1 MHSYTHVC
9 CNDFY
14 TSWKHMRAMNVYF
27 RSRPREARSHA
38 ETYIVWL
45 FQTWHVGLLSEAEI
59 GEDRVYDIII
69 NLVTYDL
76 SKITISIHEIN

>member
-1 MHSYTHVC
+1 MHSYTYVC

-14 TSWKHMRAMNVYF
+14 TSWQHMRAMNVT
-27 RSRPREARSHA
+27 SEVGPRLARSHA

-45 FQTWHVGLLSEAEI
+45 CQTWHVGLLSEAEI
-59 GEDRVYDIII
+59 GEDRVNDIII